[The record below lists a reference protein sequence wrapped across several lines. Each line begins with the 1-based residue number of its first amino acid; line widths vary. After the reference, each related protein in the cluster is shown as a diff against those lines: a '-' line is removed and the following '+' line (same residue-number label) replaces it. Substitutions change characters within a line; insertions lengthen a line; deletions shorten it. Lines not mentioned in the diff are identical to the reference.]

1 MSRIKNFEM
10 QSGSMRLLIHL
21 LKGPS
26 YATLILKET
35 DIPNTQLFRS
45 LDLLKEMGMIRTEI
59 DKSVFPNRNM
69 IYLTTKGMK
78 VAEHLKHV
86 EEILEN

>member
-1 MSRIKNFEM
+1 MSRIKRLEM
-10 QSGSMRLLIHL
+10 QSGAMRLLVYL

-26 YATLILKET
+26 YVTMILKET

-45 LDLLKEMGMIRTEI
+45 LDLLKELNLIRTEI

-69 IYLTTKGMK
+69 IFLTAKGSII
-78 VAEHLKHV
+78 AEHIKQI
-86 EEILEN
+86 EEILE